1 MMNKILT
8 GAVLLLIAGVV
19 GYYFY
24 DKPVQGIDDLKADFE
39 LTAIDLVNQ
48 YMLDERSADSL
59 YLGKILQVEG
69 QLLQIESGEF
79 TVVTLTGIDISNVRG
94 QLVVGT
100 GTDSFKDKKRIT
112 IKGRCAGTLLDVT
125 LNDCI
130 IIK

>member
-1 MMNKILT
+1 MKKLLSAI
-8 GAVLLLIAGVV
+8 ALLIIVGAL

-24 DKPVQGIDDLKADFE
+24 DKPAPGIADLDADFE
-39 LTAIDLVNQ
+39 LTAVELVNQ
-48 YMLDERSADSL
+48 YTLNEQFADSI

-69 QLLQIESGEF
+69 ELLQVESGEF
-79 TVVTLTGIDISNVRG
+79 TVITLTGIDISNVRA
-94 QLVVGT
+94 QLVTGVGA
-100 GTDSFKDKKRIT
+100 DSFKDKKRVT